1 VLLQL
6 VGALQVGQQ
15 PLGGLRVAPHRGGR
29 CRGAVAGPDAEAPIA
44 GDGMEA
50 AAVATGGGSLWI
62 GRRRIGFGL
71 IWVRSRCRAGQGRAA
86 AAAASSGRKRR
97 GERRSFRSWGPI
109 FPGGTWCFRNSSRP
123 SDPTMNGPRETAI
136 K

>member
-1 VLLQL
+1 MLLQL

-71 IWVRSRCRAGQGRAA
+71 IWVRSRCRAGQGSCCCCFVGKETEGGAENF
-86 AAAASSGRKRR
+86 R
-97 GERRSFRSWGPI
+97 GI
-109 FPGGTWCFRNSSRP
+109 QNNNRP
-123 SDPTMNGPRETAI
+123 L
-136 K
+136 

>member
-50 AAVATGGGSLWI
+50 AAVAPGGGSW
-62 GRRRIGFGL
+62 GL
-71 IWVRSRCRAGQGRAA
+71 
-86 AAAASSGRKRR
+86 
-97 GERRSFRSWGPI
+97 
-109 FPGGTWCFRNSSRP
+109 GGGGLVSV
-123 SDPTMNGPRETAI
+123 
-136 K
+136 